1 MKNIFLVPTDK
12 PSRLHFTEQEEL
24 IFTPKYEKLDG
35 VNIYI
40 TNDEEIKEE
49 DWFITKGEVFK
60 CTLSNEFIWRNNFDK
75 FPSIKIECKKIILTT
90 DQDLI
95 QNGIQ
100 AIPDDFLEWF
110 CQNSS
115 CEFVEVVKDLR
126 QIDQNNLVTRG
137 STALVE
143 YYKLIIPQEEHKQRL
158 KIDTCKHFS
167 QETGCDLI
175 DCPCE
180 KEEILK
186 GAKEKAKQERIFSKD
201 GTESHELV
209 ILDLS
214 ELTKQETLEEA
225 AEIFVNNRF
234 TKQIKGE
241 DIYASKSSIIESH
254 ILFAKWQKEQY
265 TIEEQHV
272 GHSIDE
278 LSKEYIKGF
287 NEGSAFEKQQAEK
300 HLYSEEDMK
309 KYANYVSAHNK
320 SNKWEFP
327 LSPKEWFKQ
336 FKK

>member
-12 PSRLHFTEQEEL
+12 PSRLHTWINGKGLRATLYNLPQLEEPN
-24 IFTPKYEKLDG
+24 TGK
-35 VNIYI
+35 NIYI
-40 TNDEEIKEE
+40 TDDSEIKEGDLYLNTLKNTIDKCE
-49 DWFITKGEVFK
+49 DIISQKNVN
-60 CTLSNEFIWRNNFDK
+60 LSSWL
-75 FPSIKIECKKIILTT
+75 KKIILTT
-90 DQDLI
+90 DPKLI
-95 QNGIQ
+95 EAGVQPID
-100 AIPDDFLEWF
+100 DDFLEWF
-110 CQNSS
+110 VKNSS
-115 CEFVEVVKDLR
+115 CEKVEVIKEYKDGYGNWYKFQDDFKFKDLAIR
-126 QIDQNNLVTRG
+126 H
-137 STALVE
+137 
-143 YYKLIIPQEEHKQRL
+143 KIISPQEEPKQRL
-158 KIDTCKHFS
+158 EKYSERFDNKDNELVEGVFNP
-167 QETGCDLI
+167 ENWGKRLV
-175 DCPCE
+175 
-180 KEEILK
+180 KEEP
-186 GAKEKAKQERIFSKD
+186 
-201 GTESHELV
+201 
-209 ILDLS
+209 
-214 ELTKQETLEEA
+214 KQETLEET